1 MSSSSRSQRCI
12 PEVSFMLCK
21 YSSWHYRIE
30 WSQLVRFF
38 FSWTECRNW
47 KRVVCSVWGR
57 RTRKGELV
65 SVPLGFSSVFVFI
78 FTPWILVV
86 VLVADSRV
94 WSVWRAVV
102 YEGRSLG
109 HGFSSMP
116 SFLSGG
122 VMVPVLVKICGLS
135 SAYLETICCSDNC
148 IYSRK
153 IVD

>member
-1 MSSSSRSQRCI
+1 MLDFSSLGLNAEIGSASYVLYG
-12 PEVSFMLCK
+12 EGELGKVSLYLFL
-21 YSSWHYRIE
+21 
-30 WSQLVRFF
+30 LVFLLFLFF
-38 FSWTECRNW
+38 F
-47 KRVVCSVWGR
+47 
-57 RTRKGELV
+57 
-65 SVPLGFSSVFVFI
+65 